1 MSQYQCY
8 MKYAYGFA
16 HLSDDLVKS
25 ELLKQLPIKQ
35 RICNKCRKI
44 VYDHLSKKN
53 TQLRT
58 TKLCKVAVCDM

>member
-8 MKYAYGFA
+8 MKYTYGFA

-44 VYDHLSKKN
+44 VYDHLSKKKHTVEN
-53 TQLRT
+53 NQAMQGGSL
-58 TKLCKVAVCDM
+58 

>member
-8 MKYAYGFA
+8 MKYTYGFA

-44 VYDHLSKKN
+44 VYDHLSKK
-53 TQLRT
+53 THS
-58 TKLCKVAVCDM
+58 